1 MDYQGGTDMATI
13 KDIAKAANVSAAA
26 VSRILNRDETL
37 NVSPETRQKVL
48 DTAKELHYVKKGRSV
63 TKTAFTLGIV
73 QWFSSQQEL
82 EDSYYLLIRQ
92 GIEDY
97 CLANHIQILRT
108 YKSDVNYAE
117 SLKDADCIICIGK
130 FSRHEVD
137 FFKKQNANTLFLDMS
152 VQHPDVSTVTLD
164 FEDAVRQVMDYLTGL
179 EHKEIGFLTGKEY
192 MDTQQTELYP
202 DDRKALFVKYCEEHG
217 IHYQPYIKE
226 GSFRIDSGY
235 EMMCELIDSGRLPT
249 AIFAASDPLAMGAM
263 KALSE
268 NGYSVPRDVSVIGFD
283 DISMAQFTTPP
294 LTTVHAPAYNMGHYG
309 AAILHRIIKEQM
321 GTALKIQLPC
331 ELVVRGSCK
340 KI

>member
-1 MDYQGGTDMATI
+1 MATI

-26 VSRILNRDETL
+26 VSRILNQDETL

-48 DTAKELHYVKKGRSV
+48 DTAKALQYVKKGRPMVKS
-63 TKTAFTLGIV
+63 TFTLGIV

-97 CLANHIQILRT
+97 CLANHIQVIRT
-108 YKSDVNYAE
+108 YKSDVNYADV
-117 SLKDADCIICIGK
+117 LKDADCIICIGK
-130 FSRHEVD
+130 FSRSEVEA
-137 FFKKQNANTLFLDMS
+137 FQRQNANTLFLDMS
-152 VQHPDVSTVTLD
+152 VENPRVSTVILD
-164 FEDAVRQVMDYLTGL
+164 FENAVEQVMEYLTGL
-179 EHKEIGFLTGKEY
+179 GHREIGFLTGREY
-192 MDTQQTELYP
+192 TDTDQTELYY
-202 DDRKALFVKYCEEHG
+202 DYRKELFVKYCEEHG
-217 IHYQPYIKE
+217 IHYKPYLKE

-235 EMMCELIDSGRLPT
+235 EMMCELIDSGCLPT
-249 AIFAASDPLAMGAM
+249 AVFAASDPIAMGAM

-268 NGYSVPRDVSVIGFD
+268 NGYSVPHDVSVVGFD

-294 LTTVHAPAYNMGHYG
+294 LTTVHAPAYNMGRYG
-309 AAILHRIIKEQM
+309 ATILHRIVKEQM

-331 ELVVRGSCK
+331 ELILRGSCK